1 MNERNCFMLA
11 TLALCL
17 AAGACG
23 AADGSVGGGIPVAAG
38 PDTQAYWDNLAAY
51 KGRPRYDYP
60 GPALIGG
67 TGGGP

>member
-1 MNERNCFMLA
+1 MLA
-11 TLALCL
+11 MLALCL

-23 AADGSVGGGIPVAAG
+23 AADGSVGAGVPAAAG
-38 PDTQAYWDNLAAY
+38 PDTQAYWDNLQAY